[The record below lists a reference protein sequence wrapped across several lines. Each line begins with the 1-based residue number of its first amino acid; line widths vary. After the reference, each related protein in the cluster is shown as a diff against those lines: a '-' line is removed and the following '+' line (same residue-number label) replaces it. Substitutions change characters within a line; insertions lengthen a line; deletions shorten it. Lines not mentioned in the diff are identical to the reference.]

1 MNLPCTRRVEPV
13 RQSPR
18 TKMYGYFT
26 IELFHLPALTH
37 LARCLFPTAFAG
49 RLPRLTLVAAYAVT
63 RLSPRF
69 RYFAAVRLL
78 TELRSPFRLRYRP
91 AYSGATRRLGQS
103 S

>member
-26 IELFHLPALTH
+26 LELFHLPALTH
-37 LARCLFPTAFAG
+37 LTRCLFPTAFAG
-49 RLPRLTLVAAYAVT
+49 RLPRPTLVAACAVA

-78 TELRSPFRLRYRP
+78 TSLARHFACAYRS
-91 AYSGATRRLGQS
+91 AYSGATRR
-103 S
+103 